1 MSGAPIPILND
12 VNSSDF
18 LIETVILTSDR
29 VIEPLELKFSVTDI
43 AVFEHMD
50 KPYLTGYITI
60 LDSKR
65 LFDRFD
71 FQGAEKIVISI
82 KRTEKSPEYIKIFY
96 IEQIVKGI
104 KVNDTSE
111 VLTFRLVEEILFNS
125 NLQNVNKAFS
135 GKPYDII
142 KKISNEYLDTLV
154 ETVGETDYQK
164 NIKVI
169 VPNMHPIQSMYWIK
183 ERATTVDGYP
193 QFLFSTWAKTKLV
206 YADLGTLLE
215 QKPIN
220 ENIPFMYAMNAGQ
233 APGVNKFFG
242 IQSYS
247 YSKNENL
254 FEMIDQ
260 GVIGAK
266 HEFFDTTNNQMY
278 SVDFNIN
285 KELSGMVAEKNS
297 RQPTLNVSED
307 FKFNERSYGQ
317 LNSKV
322 ITNISSTGA
331 YRIPEGYYSTYGE
344 ENDVGGHKKKVIAQ
358 ALKAM
363 MNKTPIQISV
373 RGREFFSAQESVAN
387 HKTIGN
393 IVKIVFL
400 ANAPGTN
407 NNNPK
412 IDPYKSGDYLIFSI
426 KHLMQSQRF
435 DSVLTCVKIAN
446 YTSDEFPV
454 GTM

>member
-1 MSGAPIPILND
+1 MSTPKTIMND

-18 LIETVILTSDR
+18 LIETILLISDR
-29 VIEPLELKFSVTDI
+29 AIEPLELKFSVTDI
-43 AVFEHMD
+43 AIFEHLD
-50 KPYLTGYITI
+50 KPYLTGYITL

-71 FQGAEKIVISI
+71 FQGYEKIVISI
-82 KRTEKSPEYIKIFY
+82 KRTEKSPEYIKTFF

-111 VLTFRLVEEILFNS
+111 VFTFRLIEETLFHS
-125 NLQNVNKAFS
+125 NLQNVNRAYS
-135 GKPYDII
+135 GIPFDII
-142 KKISNEYLDTLV
+142 SQISNDYL
-154 ETVGETDYQK
+154 EKPIEKIGEVDYQR
-164 NIKVI
+164 NMKVI
-169 VPNMHPIQSMYWIK
+169 IPNMHPIQSMYWIK

-193 QFLFSTWAKTKLV
+193 QFLFSTWAKTNLL

-220 ENIPFMYAMNAGQ
+220 ENTPFMYAMNAGQ
-233 APGVNKFFG
+233 APNANKFFG
-242 IQSYS
+242 IQSYN
-247 YSKNENL
+247 YNKNENL
-254 FEMIDQ
+254 FKMIDQ
-260 GVIGAK
+260 GVVGAK
-266 HEFFDTTNNQMY
+266 HEFFDTTNNEMY
-278 SVDFNIN
+278 SVDFDIN
-285 KELSGMVAEKNS
+285 KELSDMVTEKNA
-297 RQPTLNVSED
+297 RQPSLNLSNE
-307 FKFNERSYGQ
+307 FKFNEKSLGQ

-331 YRIPEGYYSTYGE
+331 YRIPDGYYNTYGE

-363 MNKTPIQISV
+363 MNKTPIEISV
-373 RGREFFSAQESVAN
+373 RGREFLSAQESGPN

-393 IVKIVFL
+393 IVKIIFL
-400 ANAPGTN
+400 ANSPGALKN
-407 NNNPK
+407 KPK
-412 IDPYKSGDYLIFSI
+412 IDPYKSGDYLIFSV

-446 YTSDEFPV
+446 YTSDEFPI
-454 GTM
+454 GAM

>member
-82 KRTEKSPEYIKIFY
+82 RRTEKSPEYIKTFY
-96 IEQIVKGI
+96 IEQIVKGV

-142 KKISNEYLDTLV
+142 KKISNEYLDTQL

-233 APGVNKFFG
+233 APGVNK
-242 IQSYS
+242 
-247 YSKNENL
+247 
-254 FEMIDQ
+254 
-260 GVIGAK
+260 
-266 HEFFDTTNNQMY
+266 
-278 SVDFNIN
+278 
-285 KELSGMVAEKNS
+285 
-297 RQPTLNVSED
+297 
-307 FKFNERSYGQ
+307 
-317 LNSKV
+317 
-322 ITNISSTGA
+322 
-331 YRIPEGYYSTYGE
+331 YYSTYGE

-393 IVKIVFL
+393 IVKIIFL